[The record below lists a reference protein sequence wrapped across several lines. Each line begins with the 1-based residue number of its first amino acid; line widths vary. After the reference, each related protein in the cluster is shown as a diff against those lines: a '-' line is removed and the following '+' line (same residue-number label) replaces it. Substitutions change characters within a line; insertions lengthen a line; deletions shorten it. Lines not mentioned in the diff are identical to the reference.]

1 MAKRTILV
9 VDDDPNIIQAVS
21 FVLKKEGYIVTTAVD
36 GKEAFKKAKEE
47 LPHLIILDVM
57 LPKLSGFE
65 VCKRLKA
72 NTQTR
77 KIRTI
82 MLTARS
88 EEKDKRLGEKLGVNA
103 YITKPYNIDEVL
115 FTVKRAIEKKEL
127 QRSIEKM
134 KKAALVGYMGEA
146 MSHEIFN
153 PLSVVSGS
161 VQLLMSRIKKGKK
174 LTTKEYED
182 FFKNITKNVERC
194 IEIINIF
201 RKFYASIGI
210 EIKPRNLEETLRD
223 ILEGKI

>member
-1 MAKRTILV
+1 MAKNKILI
-9 VDDDPNIIQAVS
+9 VDDDPNITKSLRVILQ
-21 FVLKKEGYIVTTAVD
+21 KEGFI
-36 GKEAFKKAKEE
+36 
-47 LPHLIILDVM
+47 
-57 LPKLSGFE
+57 
-65 VCKRLKA
+65 
-72 NTQTR
+72 TQVV
-77 KIRTI
+77 
-82 MLTARS
+82 S
-88 EEKDKRLGEKLGVNA
+88 SGEKAIEEVKKDSPDLILLDLVMPGLGGIEALKCIKTFEQEAIIVIITGHPSFESAAEAIRCGA
-103 YITKPYNIDEVL
+103 YDYIIKPYDIDEVL

-161 VQLLMSRIKKGKK
+161 IQLLISRIKKGKK
-174 LTTKEYED
+174 PTLKEYKEV
-182 FFKNITKNVERC
+182 FENITKNVERC
-194 IEIINIF
+194 VEIINIF